1 MSGLRIGA
9 IIVIVVSLFVWLFAP
24 FLTVTTWGRETSTT
38 ALSLLLDNTS
48 EMHMT
53 FWLSL
58 LSLLALVFSFIH
70 VMMKK
75 PSNLKSS
82 AGLGMGCLGFGLGR
96 LFIINRL
103 SEQMLGFFSDLNE
116 ERFDIGF
123 YFLLIA
129 FFILY
134 CLGCALKTEAETSTT
149 SAVSRTDLYKNAEQ
163 STDTEEATDVPI
175 LTCCQCGKTAKRT
188 EFYQINVNGNANLG
202 VCQQCYSKFY

>member
-9 IIVIVVSLFVWLFAP
+9 IFVIVVSLFVWLFAP

-129 FFILY
+129 FFVLF
-134 CLGCALKTEAETSTT
+134 CLGCALKTEDETSTS
-149 SAVSRTDLYKNAEQ
+149 SATRTHLSKSAKQ
-163 STDTEEATDVPI
+163 SADTKTVTDAPM
-175 LTCCQCGKTAKRT
+175 LTCCQCGKAANRT

-202 VCQQCYSKFY
+202 VCHQCYDKFY

>member
-9 IIVIVVSLFVWLFAP
+9 IVVIVVSLFVWLFAP
-24 FLTVTTWGRETSTT
+24 FLTITTWGRETSAT
-38 ALSLLLDNTS
+38 ALSLLLDNSS

-134 CLGCALKTEAETSTT
+134 CLGCALKTEDEP
-149 SAVSRTDLYKNAEQ
+149 
-163 STDTEEATDVPI
+163 STDTANRTRLTKSAEQHTANVPM
-175 LTCCQCGKTAKRT
+175 LKCCQCGKTAKRT
-188 EFYQINVNGNANLG
+188 EFYEINVNGNANLG
-202 VCQQCYSKFY
+202 VCHQCYDKFY